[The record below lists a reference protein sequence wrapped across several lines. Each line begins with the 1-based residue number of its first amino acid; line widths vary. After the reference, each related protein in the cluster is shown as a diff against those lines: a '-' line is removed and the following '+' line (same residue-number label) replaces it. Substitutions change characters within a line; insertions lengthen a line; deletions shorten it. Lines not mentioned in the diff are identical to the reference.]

1 MTLSALSRD
10 TSSLRAAISSFWL
23 VLTRAFAFSFIST
36 KARCLN
42 PAVESGSTSHLLGH
56 RSSDHGSFFTRR
68 ELSQA
73 PHQTDPHAR
82 LYPEHQRQ
90 SRKPYPSRHPRMGQC
105 SPLQNAAERLS
116 HLATCIHQ
124 QNGRRPHA
132 SLNQRPSISRS
143 RSNANNL
150 LRHHSKAKQP
160 PQHTPPQQ
168 SAPHVSHRLSAHKRA
183 QSPQKT
189 HHPTSLAQS
198 ATPPAS
204 NHPNTAQHSPQP
216 SKFR

>member
-160 PQHTPPQQ
+160 PQHTPAQK
-168 SAPHVSHRLSAHKRA
+168 SAPHVPRRLPAA
-183 QSPQKT
+183 QASPIPPKNHITPQASRKV
-189 HHPTSLAQS
+189 P
-198 ATPPAS
+198 TPPT
-204 NHPNTAQHSPQP
+204 PTT
-216 SKFR
+216 